1 MNILII
7 SSVFPYPIDEG
18 AKERIFQ
25 IIKGLSRQ
33 NKIHL
38 ITFFRNQ
45 KELQYLS
52 ELNKYCARIDTV
64 YNPSWSLP
72 KTILL
77 NLLYFFSP
85 TPTLMVMHQSKEMR
99 RRIEYAL
106 TNNHY
111 DIVQI
116 ELTQMASYLPERNS
130 QSGLPNLKETASV
143 LVEHDVTLITRYRRL
158 AHAPN
163 PFIKLH
169 WFIQYLKIKHFEITY
184 CKKFDLIIVV
194 AEQSKME
201 LQKYCPAS
209 RISVVKTCVE
219 LNEQPLFDKPK
230 ACQKVLFLG
239 SFSHKPNQDAVLY
252 FYYSIFPLIREL
264 KKDVEFLIVG
274 KDSEILPTA
283 IKEDKN
289 VHILGFVDD
298 VKPLLEDAISIAPI
312 RYGSGI
318 RAKILNYMAWGSPV
332 VSTSLGSEG
341 IDVTHGENIIIA
353 DKPQEFA
360 TAVTNLMKDYELRKT
375 IAIGGYNL
383 VKEKYQW
390 DKSIYELQNEYIG
403 VLKKKRHEN
412 ISKSHY
418 NHP

>member
-7 SSVFPYPIDEG
+7 SPVFPYPLDEG

-38 ITFFRNQ
+38 ISFFRNQ
-45 KELQYLS
+45 NELQYLS
-52 ELNKYCARIDTV
+52 ELNKYCTRIDTV
-64 YNPSWSLP
+64 YNPSWSLI

-77 NLLYFFSP
+77 NLLYFFTP
-85 TPTLMVMHQSKEMR
+85 TPALAAMHQSKEMK
-99 RRIEYAL
+99 RRIECAL

-116 ELTQMASYLPERNS
+116 ELTQMAYFLPDLSNAV
-130 QSGLPNLKETASV
+130 TV
-143 LVEHDVTLITRYRRL
+143 LVEHDITFISRLRRL

-163 PFIKLH
+163 PWIKLH
-169 WFIQYLKIKHFEITY
+169 WFIQYLKLRHFEITY
-184 CKKFDLIIVV
+184 CRKFDLIITVS
-194 AEQSKME
+194 EQSKVE
-201 LQKYCPAS
+201 LQKYCPS
-209 RISVVKTCVE
+209 SKISIVRTGV
-219 LNEQPLFDKPK
+219 DIR
-230 ACQKVLFLG
+230 ACQLASLSACQLEYRKVLFLG
-239 SFSHKPNQDAVLY
+239 PLSHWPNQDAVLY
-252 FYYSIFPLIREL
+252 FYHSIFPIIKEA
-264 KKDVEFLIVG
+264 KKDVDLLIVG

-289 VHILGFVDD
+289 VCLLGFVDD
-298 VKPLLEDAISIAPI
+298 IKPLLEDAISIAPI
-312 RYGSGI
+312 RYGSGT
-318 RAKILNYMAWGSPV
+318 RTKILNYMACGSPV

-353 DKPQEFA
+353 DEPHEFA
-360 TAVTNLMKDYELRKT
+360 VAVTNLMKDDKLRRR
-375 IAIGGYNL
+375 ISIGGYNL

-390 DKSIYELQNEYIG
+390 DKSVYELQDEYISA
-403 VLKKKRHEN
+403 LKKKRHEN
-412 ISKSHY
+412 ITESHY

>member
-7 SSVFPYPIDEG
+7 SPVFPYPTDEG

-38 ITFFRNQ
+38 VTFFRNQ

-52 ELNKYCARIDTV
+52 ELDKYCARIDTV
-64 YNPSWSLP
+64 YNPSWSML

-85 TPTLMVMHQSKEMR
+85 TPTLMAMHQSREMK
-99 RRIEYAL
+99 RRIESAL
-106 TNNHY
+106 ANNHY

-116 ELTQMASYLPERNS
+116 ELTQMAHFLPALSNAV
-130 QSGLPNLKETASV
+130 TV
-143 LVEHDVTLITRYRRL
+143 LVEHDVTFISRYRRL

-163 PFIKLH
+163 PLIKLH
-169 WFIQYLKIKHFEITY
+169 WFIQYLKLKHFEITY
-184 CKKFDLIIVV
+184 CRKFDLIITVS
-194 AEQSKME
+194 EHSKQE

-209 RISVVKTCVE
+209 KISVVRTGVDIPSQSPLNTPLYPLLIEGKGACE
-219 LNEQPLFDKPK
+219 LPSKK
-230 ACQKVLFLG
+230 RGKGVCFLG
-239 SFSHKPNQDAVLY
+239 SLSHWPNKDAVLY
-252 FYYSIFPLIREL
+252 FYQSIFPLIKQS

-274 KDSEILPTA
+274 KDSEILPA
-283 IKEDKN
+283 VIKEDKS
-289 VHILGFVDD
+289 VSLLGFVDD
-298 VKPLLEDAISIAPI
+298 IKPVLENAVSIVPI

-318 RAKILNYMAWGSPV
+318 RTKILNYMACGSPV
-332 VSTSLGSEG
+332 VSTTLGTEG
-341 IDVTHGENIIIA
+341 LDVTHGENIIIA
-353 DKPQEFA
+353 DEPQEFA
-360 TAVTNLMKDYELRKT
+360 TAVTNLMEDDELRRR

-390 DKSIYELQNEYIG
+390 DKSICDLQNEYIG
-403 VLKKKRHEN
+403 MLKRKAL
-412 ISKSHY
+412 
-418 NHP
+418 